1 MERNKSE
8 FEVIFAV
15 VNNGFADQAMLAARE
30 AGAKGGTII
39 FGRGTGKDEYN
50 SLLGVEIQPEREIVL
65 TLATSGEKA
74 KIMGLICEYAE
85 LSVSGKGLCFSLP
98 VTSLIGSNAL
108 LKSTIKAPKSKAN
121 KDKSKNK

>member
-1 MERNKSE
+1 MNKEYELIITIVNKGQSDK
-8 FEVIFAV
+8 V
-15 VNNGFADQAMLAARE
+15 VSASRAG
-30 AGAKGGTII
+30 GAKGGTII

-65 TLATSGEKA
+65 TLASSSEKA

-98 VTSLIGSNAL
+98 VTSLIGSNTL
-108 LKSTIKAPKSKAN
+108 LKSTIKALKTKAN

>member
-1 MERNKSE
+1 MNKEYELIITIVNKGQSDK
-8 FEVIFAV
+8 V
-15 VNNGFADQAMLAARE
+15 VSASRAG
-30 AGAKGGTII
+30 GAKGGTII

-65 TLATSGEKA
+65 TLASSSEKA

-98 VTSLIGSNAL
+98 VTSLIGSNTL
-108 LKSTIKAPKSKAN
+108 LKSTIKAPKTKAN